1 MTTAGAFWHRSIDL
15 AMSMRTRIT
24 ELLGVRYPV
33 VQSGMRWVSRAE
45 LAAAVSNAG
54 GLGVLSAH
62 TQPDAQ
68 ALRREIERTR
78 ALTTL
83 PFGVN
88 LTLLAANSGIDVD
101 GYVRVV
107 TEERIP
113 VVETAGGSPAK
124 YLDALKTAGVK
135 VLHKA
140 TSVRH
145 ALKAQSLGVDAVI
158 IDGYECAGH
167 PGQDDVP
174 GLVLIPAAA
183 QALSIPLLAAGGI
196 ADARGMVAA
205 LALGAD
211 GVCMGTRFLLTRES
225 PLHDAIKARMLAA
238 RETDTTLVGRRFGD
252 SIRVMRNAK
261 VDEAL
266 ALEAAGTTTHHDLLP
281 LIGAARWMQAME
293 SGAADDAA
301 FPLGQCVGLID
312 DLPSCAALLERI
324 VGDARTLIGERLAA
338 MVAAA

>member
-1 MTTAGAFWHRSIDL
+1 MK
-15 AMSMRTRIT
+15 TRAT
-24 ELLGVRYPV
+24 ELLGVRLPI

-54 GLGVLSAH
+54 GLGIISAH
-62 TQPDAQ
+62 TQPNAE
-68 ALRREIERTR
+68 ALRSEIQRTR
-78 ALTTL
+78 ALTQQ

-88 LTLLAANSGIDVD
+88 LTLLAANTGVD
-101 GYVRVV
+101 IEGFVRVV
-107 TEERIP
+107 GEEHIP

-124 YLDALKTAGVK
+124 YLDALKKAGTK
-135 VLHKA
+135 VMHKA
-140 TSVRH
+140 TSVKH

-158 IDGYECAGH
+158 IDGFECAGH

-183 QALSIPLLAAGGI
+183 KALTIPVLAAGGI
-196 ADARGMVAA
+196 ADARGLVAA
-205 LALGAD
+205 LALGAE

-225 PLHDAIKARMLAA
+225 RLHDQIKARMIAA

-252 SIRVMRNAK
+252 SIRVMRNERVA
-261 VDEAL
+261 EAL
-266 ALEAAGTTTHHDLLP
+266 KLESQEATTHHDLLP
-281 LIGAARWMQAME
+281 LIGAARWMEAME

-312 DLPSCAALLERI
+312 DLPTCAELLERFESE
-324 VGDARTLIGERLAA
+324 ARELIQRRLAQTLRT
-338 MVAAA
+338 

>member
-1 MTTAGAFWHRSIDL
+1 MK
-15 AMSMRTRIT
+15 TRAT
-24 ELLGVRYPV
+24 ELLGVELPI
-33 VQSGMRWVSRAE
+33 VQSGMRWVSRAK

-54 GLGVLSAH
+54 GLGVISAH
-62 TQPDAQ
+62 TQPDAE
-68 ALRREIERTR
+68 ALRREIQRTR
-78 ALTTL
+78 SLTSK

-88 LTLLAANSGIDVD
+88 LTLLAANTGVD
-101 GYVRVV
+101 IEGFVRVV
-107 TEERIP
+107 GEERIP

-124 YLDALKTAGVK
+124 YLDALKKSGTK
-135 VLHKA
+135 VMHKA
-140 TSVRH
+140 TSVKH

-183 QALSIPLLAAGGI
+183 KALSIPVLAAGGI
-196 ADARGMVAA
+196 ADARGLVAA
-205 LALGAD
+205 LALGAE

-225 PLHDAIKARMLAA
+225 PLHDTIKARMLAA

-252 SIRVMRNAK
+252 SIRVMRNAR

-266 ALEAAGTTTHHDLLP
+266 KLEAAETTTHHDLLP
-281 LIGAARWMQAME
+281 LIGAGRWMEAMA

-312 DLPSCAALLERI
+312 DLPTCAELIATFERETKAI
-324 VGDARTLIGERLAA
+324 VQQRLAGLF
-338 MVAAA
+338 

>member
-1 MTTAGAFWHRSIDL
+1 M
-15 AMSMRTRIT
+15 AMKTRAT

-33 VQSGMRWVSRAE
+33 VQSGMRWVARAE
-45 LAAAVSNAG
+45 LVAAVSNAG

-62 TQPDAQ
+62 TQPDAE
-68 ALRREIERTR
+68 ALRLEIRRTR
-78 ALTTL
+78 TLTSL

-88 LTLLAANSGIDVD
+88 LTLLAANAGIDVA

-107 TEERIP
+107 VEEGIP
-113 VVETAGGSPAK
+113 VVETAGGSPAR
-124 YLDALKTAGVK
+124 YLDALKGAGVK
-135 VLHKA
+135 VMHKA

-225 PLHDAIKARMLAA
+225 PLHADIKARMLAA

-312 DLPSCAALLERI
+312 DLPSCAALLERLM
-324 VGDARTLIGERLAA
+324 VEARALIGERLAA
-338 MVAAA
+338 MLAAA

>member
-1 MTTAGAFWHRSIDL
+1 
-15 AMSMRTRIT
+15 MRTRIT
-24 ELLGVRYPV
+24 DLLGVRYPV

-78 ALTTL
+78 ALTAL

-88 LTLLAANSGIDVD
+88 LTLLAANAGVDID
-101 GYVRVV
+101 GFVRVV
-107 TEERIP
+107 VEERIP

-124 YLDALKTAGVK
+124 YLGALKTAGVK

-158 IDGYECAGH
+158 IDGFECAGH

-183 QALSIPLLAAGGI
+183 QALSIPVLAAGGI
-196 ADARGMVAA
+196 ADARGLVAA

-225 PLHDAIKARMLAA
+225 PLHLDVKARMLAA

-252 SIRVMRNAK
+252 SIRVLRNRT
-261 VDEAL
+261 VDEA
-266 ALEAAGTTTHHDLLP
+266 ARLEAQDSTTHHDLLP
-281 LIGAARWMQAME
+281 LIGAARWMDAME
-293 SGAADDAA
+293 RGAVEEAA

-312 DLPSCAALLERI
+312 DLPTCAALIDRLMQETRALIER
-324 VGDARTLIGERLAA
+324 RLAA
-338 MVAAA
+338 ML

>member
-1 MTTAGAFWHRSIDL
+1 MK
-15 AMSMRTRIT
+15 TRAT
-24 ELLGVRYPV
+24 ELLGIALPI

-54 GLGVLSAH
+54 GLGVISAH
-62 TQPDAQ
+62 TQPDAE
-68 ALRREIERTR
+68 ALRREIQRTR
-78 ALTTL
+78 TLTSK

-88 LTLLAANSGIDVD
+88 LTLLAANTGVD
-101 GYVRVV
+101 IEGFVRVV
-107 TEERIP
+107 GEERIP

-124 YLDALKTAGVK
+124 YLDALKKSGTK
-135 VLHKA
+135 VMHKA
-140 TSVRH
+140 TSVKH

-183 QALSIPLLAAGGI
+183 SALSIPVLAAGGL
-196 ADARGMVAA
+196 ADARGLVAA

-252 SIRVMRNAK
+252 SIRVMRNAR
-261 VDEAL
+261 VEEAL
-266 ALEAAGTTTHHDLLP
+266 KLEAAQTTTHHDLLP
-281 LIGAARWMQAME
+281 LIGAARWMEAMA

-312 DLPSCAALLERI
+312 DLPTCAE
-324 VGDARTLIGERLAA
+324 LIGRIEQEARVLVQQRLAGLY
-338 MVAAA
+338 

>member
-1 MTTAGAFWHRSIDL
+1 MK
-15 AMSMRTRIT
+15 TRAT
-24 ELLGVRYPV
+24 ELLGVALPI

-54 GLGVLSAH
+54 GLGVISAH
-62 TQPDAQ
+62 TQPDAE
-68 ALRREIERTR
+68 ALRREIHRTR
-78 ALTTL
+78 ALTSK

-88 LTLLAANSGIDVD
+88 LTLLAANAGVD
-101 GYVRVV
+101 IPGFVRVV
-107 TEERIP
+107 GEEGIP

-124 YLDALKTAGVK
+124 YLDALKKSGTK
-135 VLHKA
+135 VMHKA
-140 TSVRH
+140 TSVKH

-183 QALSIPLLAAGGI
+183 KALSIPVLAAGGI
-196 ADARGMVAA
+196 ADARGLVAA
-205 LALGAD
+205 LALGAE

-252 SIRVMRNAK
+252 SIRVMRNAR

-266 ALEAAGTTTHHDLLP
+266 ALEAQETTTHHDLLP
-281 LIGAARWMQAME
+281 LIGAGRWMEAMA
-293 SGAADDAA
+293 SGDADDAA

-312 DLPSCAALLERI
+312 DLPSCAELIATFEREARALI
-324 VGDARTLIGERLAA
+324 QQKLAG
-338 MVAAA
+338 VF

>member
-1 MTTAGAFWHRSIDL
+1 MK
-15 AMSMRTRIT
+15 TRAT
-24 ELLGVRYPV
+24 ELLGIAQPI

-54 GLGVLSAH
+54 GLGVISAH
-62 TQPDAQ
+62 TQPDAE
-68 ALRREIERTR
+68 ALRREIQRTR
-78 ALTTL
+78 ALTSK

-88 LTLLAANSGIDVD
+88 LTLLAANTGVDVE

-107 TEERIP
+107 GEEGIT

-124 YLDALKTAGVK
+124 YLDALKKSGTK
-135 VLHKA
+135 VMHKA
-140 TSVRH
+140 TSVKH

-183 QALSIPLLAAGGI
+183 RALSIPVLAAGGL
-196 ADARGMVAA
+196 ADARGLVAA

-252 SIRVMRNAK
+252 SIRVMRNAR
-261 VDEAL
+261 VEEAL
-266 ALEAAGTTTHHDLLP
+266 KLEAAETTTHHDLLP
-281 LIGAARWMQAME
+281 LIGAARWMEAMA

-312 DLPSCAALLERI
+312 DLPSCAE
-324 VGDARTLIGERLAA
+324 LIGRIEQEARAIIQQRLAG
-338 MVAAA
+338 VF

>member
-1 MTTAGAFWHRSIDL
+1 MTQAQAISIK
-15 AMSMRTRIT
+15 TRAT
-24 ELLGVRYPV
+24 ELLGVRLPI

-54 GLGVLSAH
+54 GLGVISAH
-62 TQPDAQ
+62 TQPDAE
-68 ALRREIERTR
+68 ALRREIQRTR
-78 ALTTL
+78 ALTSK

-88 LTLLAANSGIDVD
+88 LTLLAANAGIDIP

-107 TEERIP
+107 GEERIP

-124 YLDALKTAGVK
+124 YLDSLKKAGVK

-158 IDGYECAGH
+158 IDGFECAGH

-183 QALSIPLLAAGGI
+183 RALTIPVLAAGGI
-196 ADARGMVAA
+196 ADARGLVAA
-205 LALGAD
+205 LALGAE

-225 PLHDAIKARMLAA
+225 PAHEGLKARMVAA

-252 SIRVMRNAK
+252 SIRVMRNAR
-261 VDEAL
+261 VEEAL
-266 ALEAAGTTTHHDLLP
+266 ALEAAETTTHHDLLP
-281 LIGAARWMQAME
+281 LIGAPRWERAMA
-293 SGAADDAA
+293 SGDADDAA
-301 FPLGQCVGLID
+301 VPLGQCVGLID
-312 DLPSCAALLERI
+312 DLPTCAELMERFASESRALI
-324 VGDARTLIGERLAA
+324 QQRLAA
-338 MVAAA
+338 MF

>member
-1 MTTAGAFWHRSIDL
+1 MKTSATA
-15 AMSMRTRIT
+15 
-24 ELLGVRYPV
+24 LLGVRFPV

-45 LAAAVSNAG
+45 LVSAVSNAG

-62 TQPDAQ
+62 TQPTAE
-68 ALRREIERTR
+68 ALRREIARTR
-78 ALTTL
+78 TMTAS

-88 LTLLAANSGIDVD
+88 LTLLAANSGVDVD

-107 TEERIP
+107 CEERIP
-113 VVETAGGSPAK
+113 VVETAGGSPAR
-124 YLDALKTAGVK
+124 YLEALKAAGVK

-158 IDGYECAGH
+158 IDGFECAGH

-183 QALSIPLLAAGGI
+183 SALTIPVLAAGGI

-205 LALGAD
+205 LALGAE

-225 PLHDAIKARMLAA
+225 PMHADLKARMVAA
-238 RETDTTLVGRRFGD
+238 GETETTLVGRRFGD
-252 SIRVMRNAK
+252 SIRVLRNATTAQ
-261 VDEAL
+261 VL
-266 ALEAAGTTTHHDLLP
+266 ALESQPSTTHADLQP
-281 LIGAARWMQAME
+281 LIAATRWMSAME
-293 SGAADDAA
+293 TGSTDDAA

-312 DLPSCAALLERI
+312 DLPTCREFIDRLMADVRSLI
-324 VGDARTLIGERLAA
+324 VQRLPA
-338 MVAAA
+338 MLPDS

>member
-1 MTTAGAFWHRSIDL
+1 MK
-15 AMSMRTRIT
+15 TRAT
-24 ELLGVRYPV
+24 ELLGVALPI

-54 GLGVLSAH
+54 GLGVISAH
-62 TQPDAQ
+62 TQPDAE
-68 ALRREIERTR
+68 ALRREIGRTR
-78 ALTTL
+78 ALTDK

-88 LTLLAANSGIDVD
+88 LTLLAANAGVDVD
-101 GYVRVV
+101 GFVRVV
-107 TEERIP
+107 VEEGIA
-113 VVETAGGSPAK
+113 VVETAGGSPAR
-124 YLDALKTAGVK
+124 YLEPLKKAGVK

-158 IDGYECAGH
+158 IDGFECAGH

-183 QALSIPLLAAGGI
+183 RALAIPVLAAGGI
-196 ADARGMVAA
+196 ADARGLVAA
-205 LALGAD
+205 LALGAE

-225 PLHDAIKARMLAA
+225 PLHGLVKQRMLAA
-238 RETDTTLVGRRFGD
+238 RETDTALVGRRFGD
-252 SIRVMRNAK
+252 SIRVMRNAH

-266 ALEAAGTTTHHDLLP
+266 ALEKAETTTHHDLLP
-281 LIGAARWMQAME
+281 LIGAGRWMQAME

-312 DLPSCAALLERI
+312 DLPSCAEVIGRMATEARELIAL
-324 VGDARTLIGERLAA
+324 RLAG
-338 MVAAA
+338 VL

>member
-1 MTTAGAFWHRSIDL
+1 MKTSATA
-15 AMSMRTRIT
+15 
-24 ELLGVRYPV
+24 LLGSRFPV

-45 LAAAVSNAG
+45 LVSAVSNAG

-62 TQPDAQ
+62 TQPDAD
-68 ALRREIERTR
+68 ALRREICRTR
-78 ALTTL
+78 TLTNA

-88 LTLLAANSGIDVD
+88 LTLLSANSGVDVD

-107 TEERIP
+107 CEERIP
-113 VVETAGGSPAK
+113 VVETAGGSPAR
-124 YLDALKTAGVK
+124 YIDALKGAGVK
-135 VLHKA
+135 VMHKA

-158 IDGYECAGH
+158 IDGFECAGH

-183 QALSIPLLAAGGI
+183 RALSIPVLAAGGI

-205 LALGAD
+205 LALGAE

-225 PLHDAIKARMLAA
+225 PMHADLKARMVAA
-238 RETDTTLVGRRFGD
+238 AETDTTLVGRRFGD
-252 SIRVMRNAK
+252 SIRVLRNATTAQ
-261 VDEAL
+261 VL
-266 ALEAAGTTTHHDLLP
+266 ALESQPSATHTDLLP
-281 LIGAARWMQAME
+281 LIAAARWMSAME
-293 SGAADDAA
+293 TGSVDEAA

-312 DLPSCAALLERI
+312 DLPTCRDFIDRLMAEVRALI
-324 VGDARTLIGERLAA
+324 SQRLPSLLSES
-338 MVAAA
+338 

>member
-1 MTTAGAFWHRSIDL
+1 
-15 AMSMRTRIT
+15 MRTSAT
-24 ELLGVRYPV
+24 SLLGVRYPV

-45 LAAAVSNAG
+45 LVSAVSNAG

-62 TQPDAQ
+62 TQPDAE
-68 ALRREIERTR
+68 ALRREIARTR
-78 ALTTL
+78 ALTDK

-88 LTLLAANSGIDVD
+88 LTLLAANSGVDVE

-107 TEERIP
+107 CEERIP

-124 YLDALKTAGVK
+124 YMAALKSAGVK
-135 VLHKA
+135 VMHKA

-158 IDGYECAGH
+158 IDGFECAGH

-183 QALSIPLLAAGGI
+183 RALSIPVLAAGGI

-205 LALGAD
+205 LALGAE

-225 PLHDAIKARMLAA
+225 PVHADLKARMVAA
-238 RETDTTLVGRRFGD
+238 TETQTTLVGRRFGD
-252 SIRVMRNAK
+252 SIRVLHNATAAQ
-261 VDEAL
+261 VL
-266 ALEAAGTTTHHDLLP
+266 ALESHAATTAADLHPLTAATRWMEAMETGTT
-281 LIGAARWMQAME
+281 E
-293 SGAADDAA
+293 DAA
-301 FPLGQCVGLID
+301 FPLGQCVGLIE
-312 DLPSCAALLERI
+312 DLPTCREFIDRLMAEARAI
-324 VGDARTLIGERLAA
+324 VSERLPSLLPQS
-338 MVAAA
+338 